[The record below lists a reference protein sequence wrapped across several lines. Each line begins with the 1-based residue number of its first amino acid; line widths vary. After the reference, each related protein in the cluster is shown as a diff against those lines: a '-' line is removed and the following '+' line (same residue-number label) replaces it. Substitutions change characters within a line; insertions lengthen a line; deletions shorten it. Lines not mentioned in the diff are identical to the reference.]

1 MPQMDPTSFSPQ
13 VVWLVITFLVL
24 FVVMW
29 KVAVPNIAGALEAR
43 QRRINDNL
51 DRAAEIKKEAEAAL
65 EAYEAA
71 MTEARAQAT
80 AAVAE
85 AAARLATEAAERGS
99 ALADEL
105 AAQIAD
111 SEARIAKSVDEA
123 LGQVGAVAS
132 QAAGAAMHR
141 LIGEAADGAVIDA
154 AVEAAMKAQGGPR
167 GNHV

>member
-13 VVWLVITFLVL
+13 AVWLVITFIAL

-51 DRAAEIKKEAEAAL
+51 DRAAEIKREAEAAL

-71 MTEARAQAT
+71 MADARARAS

-105 AAQIAD
+105 ATQIDD
-111 SEARIAKSVDEA
+111 SEARIAKAVDEA
-123 LGQVGAVAS
+123 LGDVGAVAAE
-132 QAAGAAMHR
+132 AAGAAMQR
-141 LIGEAADGAVIDA
+141 LIGEAADGAAIDA
-154 AVEAAMKAQGGPR
+154 AVAAAMKAQGGPR
-167 GNHV
+167 GGHV